1 MSASVNLCVF
11 IGNVGKIETRYMSN
25 GEAVT
30 NISLACNETW
40 KSKDGEKHEKCEW
53 VNAVMYRKL
62 AEVAEKYIKVGS
74 QIFISGKM
82 QTDKYEKD
90 GITRYTTKIIVN
102 EMKMLGGKSE
112 QSETA
117 TEKEPVKKD
126 YGKDRFDNFSD
137 DIPF

>member
-1 MSASVNLCVF
+1 MSVNKSILLGRLTRDPEIKFTPGGDAVANFSIATSEQWKDKSGTKQEKTEFHNCVAF
-11 IGNVGKIETRYMSN
+11 
-25 GEAVT
+25 
-30 NISLACNETW
+30 
-40 KSKDGEKHEKCEW
+40 
-53 VNAVMYRKL
+53 RKL
-62 AEVAEKYIKVGS
+62 AEIIGEYLKKGS
-74 QIFISGKM
+74 QVYIEGKL

-112 QSETA
+112 QSETS